1 MQRRAS
7 RRYGAGK
14 APVGQM
20 SRQARQV
27 PQWSSSGRS
36 GGSSS
41 VVKIAPRNSHEPC
54 SRETRIRVLALPA
67 EAGRFG
73 ERLLHHRR
81 GVDEYLDVAAG
92 VFDEPAPEA
101 FEPLLD
107 QLVVVV
113 ALGVDRYGAARARFQ
128 DRQRIIGRTVVDAEH
143 HHRAHLGPQRARI
156 AAPVGVLRHP
166 FHVAMFAGGE
176 EGA

>member
-1 MQRRAS
+1 MR
-7 RRYGAGK
+7 
-14 APVGQM
+14 
-20 SRQARQV
+20 
-27 PQWSSSGRS
+27 
-36 GGSSS
+36 
-41 VVKIAPRNSHEPC
+41 
-54 SRETRIRVLALPA
+54 
-67 EAGRFG
+67 

-92 VFDEPAPEA
+92 VFDEPAPET
-101 FEPLLD
+101 FETRLD

-156 AAPVGVLRHP
+156 AAPLGVLRHP

-176 EGA
+176 EGAQPLARARDRIGPRDPDNFETMGARGGGERALERGRSQKSRLA